1 MQHNCRGGSAPPNP
15 PFPVGL
21 RPPGIHHR
29 NMGVASLIFLLTL
42 VIRYVD
48 ISHIPIDISIGYV
61 DISHI
66 PIDISIGYVLYY
78 IIL

>member
-1 MQHNCRGGSAPPNP
+1 M
-15 PFPVGL
+15 
-21 RPPGIHHR
+21 
-29 NMGVASLIFLLTL
+29 ASLIFLLTL

-66 PIDISIGYVLYY
+66 PMVNTGRPEADWEWGVRGGGAPPTSYNIIIFMCFYECYSSSI
-78 IIL
+78 